1 MSAPLRVCA
10 CGKIQSVDDA
20 VARYRSASEAN
31 DIDALMA
38 SLAPDVE
45 LLSPVAGRFAFRGE
59 RDLRVLLSAVYG
71 TIRGLRW
78 REEVGDGPLR
88 VVLGDCRIGPLKLG
102 DAMVCE
108 LDEQGRIRRVTPH
121 LRPWLALSCFAL
133 AIGPRMVCHPGVI
146 LRAVRRR

>member
-1 MSAPLRVCA
+1 LSVRA

-38 SLAPDVE
+38 TLAPDVE
-45 LLSPVAGRFAFRGE
+45 LLSPVAGRFVFRGE
-59 RDLRVLLSAVYG
+59 RDLRVLLGAVYG
-71 TIRGLRW
+71 AIKGLRW

-88 VVLGDCRIGPLKLG
+88 VVLGDCTVGPFRLG

-108 LDEQGRIRRVTPH
+108 LDQDGRIRRITPH
-121 LRPWLALSCFAL
+121 LRPWLALSFFAL
-133 AIGPRMVCHPGVI
+133 AIGPKMIGHPGVI
-146 LRAVRRR
+146 VRAVRRR

>member
-1 MSAPLRVCA
+1 MPSVRA
-10 CGKIQSVDDA
+10 CGKIRSVDDA

-45 LLSPVAGRFAFRGE
+45 LLSPIGRSFVFRGE
-59 RDLRVLLSAVYG
+59 RDLRVLLGVVYG
-71 TIRGLRW
+71 TIKGLRW
-78 REEVGDGPLR
+78 HEEVGDGPLR
-88 VVLGDCRIGPLKLG
+88 VVLGDCTIGPLKLG

-108 LDEQGRIRRVTPH
+108 LDENGRIRRVTPH

-133 AIGPRMVCHPGVI
+133 AIGPRMARHPGII
-146 LRAVRRR
+146 LRAMRRR